1 MQQNLLFNCFRLLT
15 CFAFYHIWDTQTV
28 LEVPLRYTFSRVL
41 MDQNVQTLIPLLRTV
56 EGCAKISMRESNI
69 FIIFSILP
77 SENTISRHYVKSKIR
92 ASTLREI
99 LQLRQIYGCAKI
111 STRKN

>member
-1 MQQNLLFNCFRLLT
+1 MAQNARK
-15 CFAFYHIWDTQTV
+15 
-28 LEVPLRYTFSRVL
+28 
-41 MDQNVQTLIPLLRTV
+41 LIPLLRAV
-56 EGCAKISMRESNI
+56 EGCAKISTRENGI
-69 FIIFSILP
+69 FTFFLILQ

-111 STRKN
+111 STREN